1 MLTHRFRTILGD
13 IPADWDAKPLRSL
26 ISEHFAGDWGDDEG
40 EQAVAVM
47 RSTNFTNDGQLD
59 FSDVAT
65 RYFPKDKAEQFGLR
79 QGTCWSSAQVVDRS
93 SPLVALVSSNETC
106 QDRPSRTLCKFCGLI
121 REKVDASFLGW
132 ALFELQRTGIV
143 ERVQQQS
150 TQMRNLNWRD
160 YQRLMLPWP
169 ELDEQRRIAAAL
181 KLADD
186 AIQKTRTELDA
197 ARDLKL
203 SLEAGLLTGRI
214 DPQERPK
221 AQTKAGDLPQG
232 WSVSPLKNL
241 AEIGSGITLNQDRA
255 AKENACRYLT
265 VAHVQRGAISN
276 EDPRYLELS
285 DQERKHRLLE
295 TGDVLVVEGHASSM
309 EIGRAALFEDQGQPT
324 TFQNHLF
331 RVRADRDQVLPKF
344 LLHVLNSERVQRHW
358 NAVCNTSS
366 GLNTINRRNLRNV
379 LIQYPDT
386 TEQQSIIDALNA
398 AERNVT
404 QILAKGKALEE
415 VKRSCCKTCS
425 PARSEFQ
432 REPFMPEAMEG
443 PVPYTVRTLFNEETT
458 VEREIIEHL
467 KAAKLGWTWRSRDYL
482 KAYRPDERE
491 VLLLPL
497 LREKLKALNPAVLTS
512 DARVDAI
519 ITKLRGCRDNQQWLA
534 WLKDGVNYKFDA
546 AENAQ
551 DVRLIDYEDIDA
563 NDWWVTN
570 QFSIDGKST
579 RRPDIVLLIN
589 GIPIVVIEAKTA
601 SRSKPDW
608 REGAKQLGMYAEEI
622 DQLFY
627 TNAYGVGVN
636 ETRMMY
642 GVPGRRL
649 QFWLQWRDPWPH
661 EIDEFDEMKVSL
673 YGLFDRGNL
682 LDFIRHFIVFVTK
695 DGKTEKVVVRYQQ
708 YLAVKDILNRATDL
722 TLPAEKRRGLIWHT
736 QGSGKTL
743 TMIYAARSLWE
754 DPKLQQPTV
763 ILLVDREQLGDQ
775 MDRELNSTGT
785 DNVHVAASK
794 RDLEEK
800 LSGDY
805 RGVILT
811 TVHLFEGMPKH
822 VTKQRPNVIVMADEA
837 HRTQERELGTYMRS
851 ALEALR
857 CSALPAPRSRT
868 TTTTPPRPGA
878 T

>member
-79 QGTCWSSAQVVDRS
+79 QGDLLVERSGGGPEQPVGRIGFIERDMPGSTVSNFVQV
-93 SPLVALVSSNETC
+93 L
-106 QDRPSRTLCKFCGLI
+106 RPDSQ
-121 REKVDASFLGW
+121 KVDASFLGW
-132 ALFELQRTGIV
+132 ALFELQRTGVV

-415 VKRSCCKTCS
+415 VKRS
-425 PARSEFQ
+425 
-432 REPFMPEAMEG
+432 
-443 PVPYTVRTLFNEETT
+443 
-458 VEREIIEHL
+458 
-467 KAAKLGWTWRSRDYL
+467 
-482 KAYRPDERE
+482 
-491 VLLLPL
+491 LLQNL
-497 LREKLKALNPAVLTS
+497 LT
-512 DARVDAI
+512 
-519 ITKLRGCRDNQQWLA
+519 
-534 WLKDGVNYKFDA
+534 
-546 AENAQ
+546 
-551 DVRLIDYEDIDA
+551 
-563 NDWWVTN
+563 
-570 QFSIDGKST
+570 GKI
-579 RRPDIVLLIN
+579 R
-589 GIPIVVIEAKTA
+589 IP
-601 SRSKPDW
+601 
-608 REGAKQLGMYAEEI
+608 EGAIHA
-622 DQLFY
+622 
-627 TNAYGVGVN
+627 
-636 ETRMMY
+636 
-642 GVPGRRL
+642 
-649 QFWLQWRDPWPH
+649 
-661 EIDEFDEMKVSL
+661 
-673 YGLFDRGNL
+673 
-682 LDFIRHFIVFVTK
+682 
-695 DGKTEKVVVRYQQ
+695 
-708 YLAVKDILNRATDL
+708 
-722 TLPAEKRRGLIWHT
+722 
-736 QGSGKTL
+736 
-743 TMIYAARSLWE
+743 
-754 DPKLQQPTV
+754 
-763 ILLVDREQLGDQ
+763 
-775 MDRELNSTGT
+775 
-785 DNVHVAASK
+785 
-794 RDLEEK
+794 
-800 LSGDY
+800 
-805 RGVILT
+805 
-811 TVHLFEGMPKH
+811 
-822 VTKQRPNVIVMADEA
+822 
-837 HRTQERELGTYMRS
+837 
-851 ALEALR
+851 
-857 CSALPAPRSRT
+857 
-868 TTTTPPRPGA
+868 
-878 T
+878 